1 MFSSRKPINTW
12 KDALQEIQ
20 DAKDEIRL
28 KQIMMTD
35 YERDLYSRAVKDKIN
50 LHFNKIVQG
59 VRQEHNQRM
68 DAYSRAVKNLET
80 KRSKESAKW
89 DMVRLGNEIQAFQI
103 LVSQAMENR
112 SQNPLAPRNES
123 ESARV
128 RKLYQD
134 AMISNDP
141 HRMRAAAEVV
151 RSLDAGKL
159 GKDGAVEMKGL
170 IREADARLTEIRT
183 DPEVVKAMDEVEFL
197 KGELLNEKTEIIKV
211 AEIVG
216 EPVDPIYQGGA
227 FGPMIRQ
234 VQVDP
239 ASGEVKIYS
248 LDDQAVTGIDWSNL
262 EKIAG
267 QDDFDLKVGE

>member
-1 MFSSRKPINTW
+1 
-12 KDALQEIQ
+12 
-20 DAKDEIRL
+20 
-28 KQIMMTD
+28 
-35 YERDLYSRAVKDKIN
+35 
-50 LHFNKIVQG
+50 
-59 VRQEHNQRM
+59 
-68 DAYSRAVKNLET
+68 
-80 KRSKESAKW
+80 
-89 DMVRLGNEIQAFQI
+89 
-103 LVSQAMENR
+103 
-112 SQNPLAPRNES
+112 
-123 ESARV
+123 
-128 RKLYQD
+128 
-134 AMISNDP
+134 MISNDP